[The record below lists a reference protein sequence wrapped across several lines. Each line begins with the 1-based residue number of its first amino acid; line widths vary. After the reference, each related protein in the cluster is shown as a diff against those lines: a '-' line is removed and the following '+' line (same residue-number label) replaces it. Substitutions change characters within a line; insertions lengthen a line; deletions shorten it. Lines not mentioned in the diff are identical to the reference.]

1 MNEKI
6 VKSTAGSAA
15 GGSTV
20 SGVGLRL
27 ATQEFFENEKAEAL
41 RFAKKRKAV
50 GKDQALGT
58 VIASGLAKDNIVP
71 SKETAY
77 KCAESILDHVN
88 AHLESAGFKKVS
100 VTTVYRRI
108 CSTLEE

>member
-15 GGSTV
+15 GGATV

-41 RFAKKRKAV
+41 RFAKKRKAA
-50 GKDQALGT
+50 GKEQALCAA
-58 VIASGLAKDNIVP
+58 IASGFAKDNVAP
-71 SKETAY
+71 SKKTAY

-88 AHLESAGFKKVS
+88 THLESSGFEKVS

-108 CSTLEE
+108 CATLEE